1 MSGDTPVR
9 IPKIQLL
16 HVGCSDET
24 LTQARAV
31 LHQALAQVHIDPE
44 VVEDILVE
52 TEEQS
57 AALGLV
63 GGPAILVDGVDVDP
77 NVRGMRTGGL
87 GCRAYITAEGFSP
100 APPMAMVVAALQ
112 EAMGAGNPADTA

>member
-1 MSGDTPVR
+1 MSGGTPVR

-24 LTQARAV
+24 LAQARAV
-31 LHQALAQVHIDPE
+31 LHQALAQVQIDAE

-63 GGPAILVDGVDVDP
+63 GGPAIMVDGVDVDP

-87 GCRAYITAEGFSP
+87 GCRAYLTADGFSP
-100 APPMAMVVAALQ
+100 APPLAMVLAALSA
-112 EAMGAGNPADTA
+112 AMGVAGSADTE